1 MGTDIIYKLSCVQ
14 DFKQDMLVTAV
25 KDGLMEVGG
34 RGWERV
40 GGARR
45 GGRC

>member
-1 MGTDIIYKLSCVQ
+1 MVTFSCCSVIFQVGTDIIYKLSCVQ

-34 RGWERV
+34 RG
-40 GGARR
+40 
-45 GGRC
+45 